1 MNIYRISP
9 ISSKIWRRFSIICKW
24 SCLNHTWKVSNCD
37 THRLPFCKTLTFLK
51 SRVFLKKNH
60 FQPKD
65 KIKISKALLRIYRT
79 QQYIFKT
86 KQTKNKK
93 NCLFYQLFDT
103 RNIRYVGILFAN
115 NIMPQEFSL
124 LVYTWTLII
133 IEYKLCS

>member
-1 MNIYRISP
+1 MIIYRISP
-9 ISSKIWRRFSIICKW
+9 ISSKIWRKFSIICKW

-37 THRLPFCKTLTFLK
+37 AHRLPFCKTLTFLK
-51 SRVFLKKNH
+51 SRVFLKKIIFNPRTKLK
-60 FQPKD
+60 FQKPCCAS
-65 KIKISKALLRIYRT
+65 IGHNNTYSK
-79 QQYIFKT
+79 QNKQKT
-86 KQTKNKK
+86 KK

>member
-37 THRLPFCKTLTFLK
+37 AHRLPFCKTLTFLK

-86 KQTKNKK
+86 KKTVFFTSY
-93 NCLFYQLFDT
+93 LTL
-103 RNIRYVGILFAN
+103 GISDMLEFFFAN